1 MAGDGRTPH
10 QRGTDP
16 SPLPHT
22 WLRASDGQRGREKCL
37 QHAAAKDGLGP
48 VSSEANPTSLAG
60 SVFALGGVNL
70 LQKGG
75 TRVSTRLDPHLSS
88 SGLEEHPN
96 LTPWVA
102 SPADV
107 EMLRRV
113 SRSPSLSL

>member
-1 MAGDGRTPH
+1 M
-10 QRGTDP
+10 
-16 SPLPHT
+16 
-22 WLRASDGQRGREKCL
+22 
-37 QHAAAKDGLGP
+37 
-48 VSSEANPTSLAG
+48 
-60 SVFALGGVNL
+60 FALRGVNL

-113 SRSPSLSL
+113 SRSPFSLPLIPQEWLVRDEIV